1 MHWPIL
7 VLCLLISISNASKP
21 NILFIYLDDFG
32 WRDTSY
38 AGSDFYETP
47 NIDALAENGM
57 IFDNAY
63 AASSNCAPSRASMLT
78 GTYSPRHEIYNVGTK
93 PRGNPKF
100 RKLAHIPG
108 KSSLDPNVKTWSKLA
123 KSFGYKTAS
132 FGKWHLGKDPRDHG
146 FDVNVGG
153 SKSGSPPRGYFPPH
167 GKISGLES
175 VNENEYLTDTLTNET
190 IEFIKEN
197 SQTQWLAYL
206 SHFSVHT
213 PIQAKKKDILKFES
227 KAPGT
232 IHNHVI
238 MAAMI
243 KAVDDGVGKI
253 ISVLENLK
261 IKERTVVIFYSDN
274 GGYGP
279 ATSMSPLKGYK
290 GTYYEGGI
298 RVPFF
303 FNWPKVVA
311 AESRCSTPI
320 TGVDIYPTLQ
330 EIITGKNKIDPKI
343 DGVSIVPLLKGE
355 KIEPRNIYW
364 HFPAYLQS
372 YSQRQDQQRDPL
384 FRSRPC
390 SVIRSGKWKLIE
402 YFENKDI
409 ELFDLSEDI
418 GEKNNLSTK
427 KPSITKSLR
436 TQLNDWRIST
446 NASIPSKEN
455 PEYDK
460 EAELN
465 AIIKLQEKE

>member
-1 MHWPIL
+1 
-7 VLCLLISISNASKP
+7 
-21 NILFIYLDDFG
+21 
-32 WRDTSY
+32 
-38 AGSDFYETP
+38 
-47 NIDALAENGM
+47 
-57 IFDNAY
+57 
-63 AASSNCAPSRASMLT
+63 
-78 GTYSPRHEIYNVGTK
+78 
-93 PRGNPKF
+93 
-100 RKLAHIPG
+100 
-108 KSSLDPNVKTWSKLA
+108 
-123 KSFGYKTAS
+123 
-132 FGKWHLGKDPRDHG
+132 
-146 FDVNVGG
+146 
-153 SKSGSPPRGYFPPH
+153 
-167 GKISGLES
+167 
-175 VNENEYLTDTLTNET
+175 
-190 IEFIKEN
+190 
-197 SQTQWLAYL
+197 
-206 SHFSVHT
+206 
-213 PIQAKKKDILKFES
+213 
-227 KAPGT
+227 
-232 IHNHVI
+232 
-238 MAAMI
+238 MI

-253 ISVLENLK
+253 ISVLEELK

-303 FNWPKVVA
+303 VNWPKVVA